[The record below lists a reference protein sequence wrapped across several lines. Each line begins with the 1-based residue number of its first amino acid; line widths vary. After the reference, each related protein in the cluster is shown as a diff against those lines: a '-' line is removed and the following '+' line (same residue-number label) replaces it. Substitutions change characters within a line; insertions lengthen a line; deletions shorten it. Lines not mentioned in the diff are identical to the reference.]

1 MKLSDSLRF
10 HPLVR
15 NRCIH
20 APLLALA
27 ALVLWSL
34 AATGALARE
43 LPDFT
48 QLAKQYGPA
57 VVNISTRRNAGMAQ
71 LPPHFSLPDM
81 PEGSPLNELF
91 RHFFG
96 MPGGPGGP
104 GKLPQRRS
112 LGSGFIIAEDGYV
125 ITNHHVVKD
134 ADEIV
139 VNLNDRREFK
149 AEVVG
154 SDPNSDIALL
164 KISAKGLPTVKV
176 SRNVEVEV
184 GEWVLAIGSPFG
196 FDHTVTAGI
205 VSAKGR
211 SLPDET
217 YVPFIQTDVAINPG
231 NSGGPLF
238 NLNGEVVGVNS
249 QIYSRSGGFM
259 GLSFAIPM
267 DVAMNVVDQLR
278 ATGHVTMGWL
288 GVYIQDLT
296 RELAES
302 FGMDKPKGALVA
314 KVTPGSPA
322 EQAGLLVGDVIL
334 SYNGKELENSAM
346 LPHLV
351 GRTAV
356 GEKAELEV
364 LRQGKTQ
371 KIPVTIGK
379 LPQEEQ
385 IAAQTQPQ
393 GPANEAKLG
402 LAVRDLTPQ
411 ERAQLEIKQ
420 AIGVLVTQVSMG
432 PAASA
437 GVMVNDVILMIDGKP
452 VANAAALRQLVAAL
466 PPGRSVAVLVQ
477 RDNGTRFLPLR
488 IPKK

>member
-1 MKLSDSLRF
+1 MKFSDSLR
-10 HPLVR
+10 
-15 NRCIH
+15 
-20 APLLALA
+20 LALS
-27 ALVLWSL
+27 ALILLSL
-34 AATGALARE
+34 TATGALARD

-57 VVNISTRRNAGMAQ
+57 VVNISTQRTADMAGVQ
-71 LPPHFSLPDM
+71 PQFSLPDV

-96 MPGGPGGP
+96 MPGGPGGRP
-104 GKLPQRRS
+104 ERRS

-149 AEVVG
+149 AELVG

-164 KISAKGLPTVKV
+164 KIPVKGLPTVKV
-176 SRNVEVEV
+176 SRNVGVEV

-238 NLNGEVVGVNS
+238 NLDGEVVGVNS
-249 QIYSRSGGFM
+249 QIYSKNGGFM

-267 DVAMNVVDQLR
+267 DVAMGVVDQLR

-288 GVYIQDLT
+288 GVYIQDVN

-302 FGMDKPKGALVA
+302 FGMDKPRGALVA

-334 SYNGKELENSAM
+334 TFKGEELGDSAK

-351 GRTAV
+351 GRTPV
-356 GEKAELEV
+356 GEKAELDV
-364 LRQGKTQ
+364 LRQGKSQ
-371 KIPVTIGK
+371 KISVTIGK
-379 LPQEEQ
+379 LPEQEKL
-385 IAAQTQPQ
+385 ATAMQPK
-393 GPANEAKLG
+393 GPNNEGRLG

-411 ERAQLEIKQ
+411 EREQLDIKQ
-420 AIGVLVTQVSMG
+420 PIGVLVTQVAVG

-437 GVMVNDVILMIDGKP
+437 GVMVNDVILMIDSKAIP
-452 VANAAALRQLVAAL
+452 NAAALRQLVAAL
-466 PPGRSVAVLVQ
+466 PAERSVAVLVQ

>member
-1 MKLSDSLRF
+1 MKFSDSLR
-10 HPLVR
+10 
-15 NRCIH
+15 
-20 APLLALA
+20 LALST
-27 ALVLWSL
+27 LILLSL
-34 AATGALARE
+34 TATGALARD

-57 VVNISTRRNAGMAQ
+57 VVNISTQRTADMAGVQ
-71 LPPHFSLPDM
+71 PQFSLPDV

-96 MPGGPGGP
+96 MPGGPGGRP
-104 GKLPQRRS
+104 ERRS
-112 LGSGFIIAEDGYV
+112 LGSGFIIAEDGYI

-149 AEVVG
+149 AELVG

-164 KISAKGLPTVKV
+164 KIPVKGLPTVKV
-176 SRNVEVEV
+176 SREVQVEV

-238 NLNGEVVGVNS
+238 NLDGEVVGVNS
-249 QIYSRSGGFM
+249 QIYSKNGGFM

-267 DVAMNVVDQLR
+267 DVAMGVVDQLR

-288 GVYIQDLT
+288 GVYIQDVN

-302 FGMDKPKGALVA
+302 FGMDKPRGALVA

-334 SYNGKELENSAM
+334 TFKGEELGDSAK

-351 GRTAV
+351 GRTPV
-356 GEKAELEV
+356 GEKAELDV
-364 LRQGKTQ
+364 LRQGKSQ
-371 KIPVTIGK
+371 KISVTIGK
-379 LPQEEQ
+379 LPEQEKL
-385 IAAQTQPQ
+385 ATAMQPK
-393 GPANEAKLG
+393 GPNNEGRLG

-411 ERAQLEIKQ
+411 EREQLDIKQ
-420 AIGVLVTQVSMG
+420 PIGVLVTQVAMG

-437 GVMVNDVILMIDGKP
+437 GVMVNDVILMIDSKAIP
-452 VANAAALRQLVAAL
+452 NAAALRQLVAAL
-466 PPGRSVAVLVQ
+466 PAERSVAVLVQ